1 MFVEPQAVVKRPR
14 DLEQNMNSA
23 KSLSPQSIEPDILA
37 KRVFVLV
44 MVAVFAYLGA
54 VLVMMASAD

>member
-1 MFVEPQAVVKRPR
+1 
-14 DLEQNMNSA
+14 MNSA